1 MFNIFSD
8 LYLNLAFW
16 TGITAVLFILVLVFT
31 ILGLRVRNL
40 YQARRERDF
49 IALWRPP
56 LMRVL
61 LGDSTAELPKLRRR
75 DRWLFLK
82 LWNHFQESLRGEST
96 ARLSETAYRLG
107 CDVLARRL
115 LHHGNSTERLF
126 AILTLGHMRDAT
138 AWEDLK
144 AQLSRTNSR
153 SSIYAARAL
162 IQIDPAAAAPLILP
176 LLLQRDDW
184 EIVRVASLLQESR
197 EVLGPTLVGRL
208 TTLDTDRLPRALKL
222 VHALALQVPT
232 PTLLAL
238 LQPGQPVEVVIAAL
252 RLAASAETLA
262 AIRANLRHSDW
273 RVRVQV
279 AKTLGRIGEA
289 VDVPHLTALVQ
300 DPEWWVRYRAAQAL
314 AGLPFL
320 SRDEL
325 RQLRASMTDRYAREI
340 FRQVFA
346 EGVLSRR
353 GL

>member
-16 TGITAVLFILVLVFT
+16 TGITAVLLILVLVFT

-61 LGDSTAELPKLRRR
+61 LGDSSAALPKLQRR
-75 DRWLFLK
+75 DHWLFLK

-107 CDVLARRL
+107 CDRMARRL
-115 LHHGNSTERLF
+115 LRRGNSTERLF

-138 AWEDLK
+138 AWEELK
-144 AQLSRTNSR
+144 AQLSRT
-153 SSIYAARAL
+153 SSQSSLYAARAL
-162 IQIDPAAAAPLILP
+162 IQIDAQAAARLIVP
-176 LLLQRDDW
+176 LLLERDDW

-197 EVLGPTLVGRL
+197 EVLGAQLVDSLGTLAR
-208 TTLDTDRLPRALKL
+208 DRLPRALKL

-238 LQPGQPVEVVIAAL
+238 LQPDQPVEVLIAAL
-252 RLAASAETLA
+252 RLAASAETLGA
-262 AIRANLRHSDW
+262 VRANLRHSDW

-289 VDVPHLTALVQ
+289 IDVQHLTALVQ
-300 DPEWWVRYRAAQAL
+300 DPEWWVRFRAAQAL

-320 SRDEL
+320 SRDKL
-325 RQLRASMTDRYAREI
+325 SRLRASMPDRYAREI
-340 FRQVFA
+340 FRQVFS
-346 EGVLSRR
+346 EGVLS
-353 GL
+353 LKPQ